1 MSLNADR
8 LRQEILRNLRTDLKS
23 EIDTYQQSL
32 NLNYQR
38 TNLLLNY
45 IPVII
50 SLITV
55 AFIIYYLISGAH

>member
-1 MSLNADR
+1 MSLNADQ
-8 LRQEILRNLRTDLKS
+8 LRQEILRDLRTDLKA
-23 EIDTYQQSL
+23 ETDTYQQSL

-45 IPVII
+45 TPVII

-55 AFIIYYLISGAH
+55 AFIIYYLMAGSH